1 MRCHGIT
8 TRLCRKVSASP
19 PGALLSLRQP
29 PFDAQRVG
37 PVVAPPAFAPDA
49 SHAGSAAVPYLYT
62 GSGPPR
68 HWPSAYAPQPG
79 SEHHYQRHGPGAHA
93 EGAVAFLDGHAIRE
107 DAKCTEQLAGTT
119 VVEAICAEY
128 AGRSALLFN
137 LPGACLRVCARV
149 LKLTLRS
156 VCVCGCACTVGPVRA
171 RGGRIYAALP
181 RVQHHV
187 AGGPRGSARPRGVR
201 RRPVQGVR
209 HQGVPGAARVD
220 GPDQAHLAL
229 RRVPEHPRAPAHA
242 AQARADAHRA
252 APAPAPAPACAEA
265 EAEAEAAGASGAEAE
280 CGPGERPGWWWG
292 RGRGWVSV
300 WVWGSVWGREQRGGR
315 VGVRGVGSLAALCAV
330 RACVLGA
337 QVAEPYLKL
346 GLGAWIPGWFGLAV
360 VVRVCGYVL
369 SVSPAQPC
377 AFLFP
382 HPRSALEF
390 GCSLYATPQP
400 NRVVA
405 VVYWT
410 VSLEWGVALDA

>member
-137 LPGACLRVCARV
+137 LPG
-149 LKLTLRS
+149 
-156 VCVCGCACTVGPVRA
+156 PVRA

-187 AGGPRGSARPRGVR
+187 AGGPRGSARPRRVR

-220 GPDQAHLAL
+220 GPDQGKWRARSAPLFRVLSLSLVSSLSLPSSSSLPPPLL
-229 RRVPEHPRAPAHA
+229 RRPRSPT
-242 AQARADAHRA
+242 
-252 APAPAPAPACAEA
+252 PAPSRPAT
-265 EAEAEAAGASGAEAE
+265 
-280 CGPGERPGWWWG
+280 
-292 RGRGWVSV
+292 
-300 WVWGSVWGREQRGGR
+300 Q
-315 VGVRGVGSLAALCAV
+315 
-330 RACVLGA
+330 
-337 QVAEPYLKL
+337 
-346 GLGAWIPGWFGLAV
+346 
-360 VVRVCGYVL
+360 
-369 SVSPAQPC
+369 
-377 AFLFP
+377 
-382 HPRSALEF
+382 H
-390 GCSLYATPQP
+390 
-400 NRVVA
+400 
-405 VVYWT
+405 
-410 VSLEWGVALDA
+410 